1 MGFVQTMNSFRSVP
15 RRPARQRGVML
26 IIALI
31 VLVAMTMAGIAMMR
45 SVDTATIVAGN
56 IAFKQ
61 STVSGADAGLQAAY
75 FWLTSN
81 ALGSK
86 LHLDDLASGYVSNV
100 PGTEPDWMNSG
111 SWSEAKI
118 VDGANPDAYGNV
130 ISYVIH
136 RMCPVRNCA
145 PAATCIGN
153 DNTCGTTQ
161 NDTLATGEGMEMS
174 KANFFTQL
182 PMIHYRVTARAVGPR
197 NATTIVQMMVRIQ

>member
-1 MGFVQTMNSFRSVP
+1 MNTFRSAP
-15 RRPARQRGVML
+15 RLPARQRGVML

-56 IAFKQ
+56 IAYKQ
-61 STVSGADAGLQAAY
+61 STISGADQGLQAAY

-81 ALGSK
+81 ALGPK
-86 LHLDDLASGYVSNV
+86 LHSDDVPSGYVSNV

-111 SWSEAKI
+111 SWSEALALNS
-118 VDGANPDAYGNV
+118 GNPDAYGNV
-130 ISYVIH
+130 VSYVIH

-145 PAATCIGN
+145 PGATCIGN
-153 DNTCGTTQ
+153 VNSCGTTP
-161 NDTLATGEGMEMS
+161 DSTLVTGEGIDMT
-174 KANFFTQL
+174 KANFFQKP

-197 NATTIVQMMVRIQ
+197 NATTVVQMMVRIQ